1 MNMFNEMLKMRH
13 AQKLRQFDAVM
24 QSHGRFLE
32 SAIWKLT
39 GNREL
44 FSDAWQNALLGVW
57 KHIEKLDKSGTGSYL
72 YRIALSSASK
82 AWSSRAGESGELPEI
97 ESTNCK
103 KPEELASETELLI
116 AVRKAIANLGSQQG
130 RAIVMRY
137 LECKEYQQLAHELGC
152 SEAAARSHVS
162 KAIATLRENLNGLF
176 DKELCNG
183 K

>member
-1 MNMFNEMLKMRH
+1 MRH
-13 AQKLRQFDAVM
+13 AKKLRHFDAIL

-32 SAIWKLT
+32 SVVWKLT

-44 FSDAWQNALLGVW
+44 FSEAWQNALLGVW
-57 KHIEKLDKSGTGSYL
+57 QHIEKLDKVGTGSYL
-72 YRIALSSASK
+72 YRIALSSVSK
-82 AWSSRAGESGELPEI
+82 AWSSKVGESGELPEI
-97 ESTNCK
+97 ESANCK
-103 KPEELASETELLI
+103 RPNELASEAELLV
-116 AVRKAIANLGSQQG
+116 AVRKAIANLGLQQG

-137 LECKEYQQLAHELGC
+137 LECKEYQQLAQEMGC

-162 KAIATLRENLNGLF
+162 KAIATLRESLNGLF

>member
-1 MNMFNEMLKMRH
+1 MRH

-32 SAIWKLT
+32 SVVWKLT
-39 GNREL
+39 GSREV
-44 FSDAWQNALLGVW
+44 FEEAWQNALLGLW
-57 KHIEKLDKSGTGSYL
+57 QHIEKLDKSGTGSYL

-82 AWSSRAGESGELPEI
+82 AWSSRAGQSGELPQI
-97 ESTNCK
+97 ESADGK
-103 KPEELASETELLI
+103 RPDELVGEADLLA
-116 AVRKAIANLGSQQG
+116 AVRRAIADLGSQQG

-137 LECKEYQQLAHELGC
+137 LECKEYQQLAQELGC

-162 KAIATLRENLNGLF
+162 KAIATLRESLNGLF
-176 DKELCNG
+176 DKELCNE

>member
-13 AQKLRQFDAVM
+13 ALKLRQFDAVM

-44 FSDAWQNALLGVW
+44 FAEAWQNALLGLW
-57 KHIEKLDKSGTGSYL
+57 QHIEKLDKSGTGGYL
-72 YRIALSSASK
+72 YRIALSSVSK
-82 AWSSRAGESGELPEI
+82 AWSNRVRESGELPEV
-97 ESTNCK
+97 ESANCK
-103 KPEELASETELLI
+103 RPDELASEAEILA
-116 AVRKAIANLGSQQG
+116 AVRKAIAEMGFQQS
-130 RAIVMRY
+130 RAVVMRY
-137 LECKEYQQLAHELGC
+137 LECKEYQQLAQELGC

-162 KAIATLRENLNGLF
+162 KAIAALRESLNGLL
-176 DKELCNG
+176 DKESCNG

>member
-1 MNMFNEMLKMRH
+1 MRH

-39 GNREL
+39 ENREL
-44 FSDAWQNALLGVW
+44 FSEAWQNALLGVW
-57 KHIEKLDKSGTGSYL
+57 QHIEKLDKAGTGSYL
-72 YRIALSSASK
+72 YRIALSAASK
-82 AWSSRAGESGELPEI
+82 AWSNRAGQVGELPDI
-97 ESTNCK
+97 ESSNGK
-103 KPEELASETELLI
+103 KPEELAGEGELL
-116 AVRKAIANLGSQQG
+116 AVVRKAIADLGLQQG

-137 LECKEYQQLAHELGC
+137 LECKEYQQLAQEMGC

-162 KAIATLRENLNGLF
+162 KAIATLRESLNGLF
-176 DKELCNG
+176 DKDLCNG

>member
-1 MNMFNEMLKMRH
+1 MRH

-44 FSDAWQNALLGVW
+44 FSEAWQNALLGVW
-57 KHIEKLDKSGTGSYL
+57 QHIEKLDQSGTGGYL
-72 YRIALSSASK
+72 YRIALSSVSK
-82 AWSSRAGESGELPEI
+82 AWSSRVGESGELPEM
-97 ESTNCK
+97 ESANCK
-103 KPEELASETELLI
+103 RPEELAGEAELLVT
-116 AVRKAIANLGSQQG
+116 VRKAIAELGLQQG

-137 LECKEYQQLAHELGC
+137 LECKEYQQLAQELGC

-162 KAIATLRENLNGLF
+162 KAIATLRESLNGLL
-176 DKELCNG
+176 DREV
-183 K
+183 